1 MTFGLVCIGMILAV
15 GLIAL
20 VANYFD
26 KGEDTI
32 VEGHD
37 CSTCTEAEKGD
48 CKIHCL
54 IEESKKAK
62 KEKAQ
67 RLNAGMLCI
76 LLSCSTFLFFSCST
90 KKNTANTRWWHSFN
104 ARYNTYFNGNQAFI
118 DGNLEKEKGNKDN
131 YTEMIPLYMVGN
143 KQSRDLGKGQ
153 YDRAIEKSEKAI
165 RQHSILP

>member
-1 MTFGLVCIGMILAV
+1 MTFVIVCIGMIVAL
-15 GLIAL
+15 GLVAL

-37 CSTCTEAEKGD
+37 CSTCTEAEHGD

-54 IEESKKAK
+54 MEEAK
-62 KEKAQ
+62 KKKKKKDRQMAT
-67 RLNAGMLCI
+67 
-76 LLSCSTFLFFSCST
+76 LLIVLFSLVLSGCST
-90 KKNTANTRWWHSFN
+90 KKNTASTRWWHSFN

-131 YTEMIPLYMVGN
+131 YTEIIPLYMVGN
-143 KQSRDLGKGQ
+143 KQSREIGKGQ
-153 YDRAIEKSEKAI
+153 YDRAI
-165 RQHSILP
+165 